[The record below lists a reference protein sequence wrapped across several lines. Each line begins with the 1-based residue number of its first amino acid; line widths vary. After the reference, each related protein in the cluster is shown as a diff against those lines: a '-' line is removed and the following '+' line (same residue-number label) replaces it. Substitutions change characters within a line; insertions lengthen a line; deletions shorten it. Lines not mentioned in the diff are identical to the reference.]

1 MPGGGASPAPTHV
14 KDLGTTWAPAPKT
27 VGLVAGQLAALLL
40 PTFRHLRG
48 PLRHVF
54 FLSSSN
60 SDFTTAEPAS
70 SPSALFP
77 VELQ

>member
-1 MPGGGASPAPTHV
+1 MPGGGASPAPAHV

-48 PLRHVF
+48 PEARILPKQLQQRLH
-54 FLSSSN
+54 N
-60 SDFTTAEPAS
+60 GRAS
-70 SPSALFP
+70 IFSISA
-77 VELQ
+77 VSC